1 MRAHTTHAH
10 TCAHTHTHSLTPPPQ
25 TPGVAGANLSIGVV
39 IVLGVANLIADG
51 LSMGIGEYI
60 SGQAEIEYIRSE
72 RKRERWECDNNIIGE
87 KREMVD
93 IYVGKGMERE
103 VRVIGCWCLVFGVFW
118 FSALLLLL
126 FVLVDVHTAVLFN
139 RRVSK
144 RALPTAIP
152 PPPFF
157 YVPRRR
163 TLK

>member
-1 MRAHTTHAH
+1 M
-10 TCAHTHTHSLTPPPQ
+10 HTHTQPRPQ

-103 VRVIGCWCLVFGVFW
+103 VRVIGCWCLVFFWGVFCVAA
-118 FSALLLLL
+118 AL
-126 FVLVDVHTAVLFN
+126 VCPCRCSHRRAVQPACFQARASN
-139 RRVSK
+139 RHPASS
-144 RALPTAIP
+144 
-152 PPPFF
+152 FF
-157 YVPRRR
+157 YVPQRR